1 MTRQRLRDAVPG
13 DETLYHDWPVRR
25 GASRVGLTAERL
37 LLVGNETYS
46 VPYENVAEV
55 TVQSFDWFLALLSV
69 GLVAIGAVQTG
80 TNLPLGLFFALA
92 GLASLALT
100 FRKRGKIRVEMHAKP
115 QALVFYLEETEPF
128 EQAMDEGLRAFEENR
143 GEEEPTRRT

>member
-1 MTRQRLRDAVPG
+1 MTQHRLRDAVPG
-13 DETLYHDWPVRR
+13 DETLHHEWPVRR
-25 GASRVGLTAERL
+25 GADRVGLTAERL
-37 LLVGNETYS
+37 LLVGTETFS

-69 GLVAIGAVQTG
+69 GLVAIGVVQTG
-80 TNLPLGLFFALA
+80 TNIPLGVFFALA

-100 FRKRGKIRVEMHAKP
+100 FRKRGKIRVEMHTKP

-128 EQAMDEGLRAFEENR
+128 EQAMGDGLRAFEANR
-143 GEEEPTRRT
+143 DGE